1 VRKITVITLI
11 LIIPILIVGLFWS
24 LVAEPKTPAVLN
36 SLDANGANVTN
47 DSCVINDSLPLPEN
61 DSNGEAVTVLVVYH
75 TTQYHTATLAKAVA
89 EGVAEVPGARVV
101 LKSVEQATSD
111 DALNAQAIIL
121 GSPVHNASVTPAM
134 QTYINSWAFGNPSF
148 SDKIGAAFVTGGGI
162 SAGEE
167 LVQINLLASMLI
179 YNMIVVG
186 GPSWEQ
192 PFGAS
197 AITKEYPFQDK
208 STQVGYVDPQFLRKG
223 KLLGKRVAQF
233 SVRLQRGQNKP
244 RAFIK

>member
-1 VRKITVITLI
+1 MRKITLVALI
-11 LIIPILIVGLFWS
+11 LIVSIL
-24 LVAEPKTPAVLN
+24 LVALFCSLAVK
-36 SLDANGANVTN
+36 SSTQAVPLDVDEANVAS
-47 DSCVINDSLPLPEN
+47 DSCVVDDSLPAN
-61 DSNGEAVTVLVVYH
+61 GSNGKAVTVLVVYH
-75 TTQYHTATLAKAVA
+75 TIQEHTATLAKAVA

-121 GSPVHNASVTPAM
+121 GSPVHNANVTPSM
-134 QTYINSWAFGNPSF
+134 QKYINSWAFGNQSF

-167 LVQINLLASMLI
+167 LVQTNLLHSMLI

-197 AITKEYPFQDK
+197 AVTNEYPFRNDE
-208 STQVGYVDPQFLRKG
+208 STEVGYVNPQFLRKG
-223 KLLGKRVAQF
+223 KLLGKRVAQL

-244 RAFIK
+244 

>member
-1 VRKITVITLI
+1 MRKITAVI
-11 LIIPILIVGLFWS
+11 LIILILIVGLFWS
-24 LVAEPKTPAVLN
+24 LTGNPKMLSAP
-36 SLDANGANVTN
+36 LDVNGANVAN
-47 DSCVINDSLPLPEN
+47 DSYMANDSLPAN
-61 DSNGEAVTVLVVYH
+61 GSNGKAVTVLVVYH
-75 TTQYHTATLAKAVA
+75 TIQEHTATLAKAVA
-89 EGVAEVPGARVV
+89 EGVAEVSGARVV

-121 GSPVHNASVTPAM
+121 GSPVHNANVTPAM
-134 QTYINSWAFGNPSF
+134 QTYINSWAFGNRSF

-162 SAGEE
+162 SSGEE
-167 LVQINLLASMLI
+167 LVQTNLLHSMLI

-197 AITKEYPFQDK
+197 AITNEYPFRNDQ
-208 STQVGYVDPQFLRKG
+208 STEVGYADPQFLWKG
-223 KLLGKRVAQF
+223 KLLGKRVAQL

-244 RAFIK
+244 